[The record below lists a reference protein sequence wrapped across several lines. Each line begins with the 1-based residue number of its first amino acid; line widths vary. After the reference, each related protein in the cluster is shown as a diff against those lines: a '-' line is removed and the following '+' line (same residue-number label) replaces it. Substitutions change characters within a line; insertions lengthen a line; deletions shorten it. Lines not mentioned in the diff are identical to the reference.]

1 MLATDATWVERALEG
16 TESRCFNQ
24 HSSAELQS
32 AMPLTLRLAL
42 VATLPLALA
51 RSGAAA
57 IITTVRH
64 RLRAEAAPCKETTK
78 RAEGASHE
86 AIRWGRQSRPAMDR

>member
-1 MLATDATWVERALEG
+1 MLATDATWVQRALEG

-51 RSGAAA
+51 QSGAAA

-64 RLRAEAAPCKETTK
+64 RLRAEAAPCKNT
-78 RAEGASHE
+78 SHNE
-86 AIRWGRQSRPAMDR
+86 AGRGSVT